1 MENNKKRP
9 AGSGTTTGKRRE
21 QRQAIQWSALQQAD
35 QPVATHSD
43 MEKRLEALKK
53 ATKSAEEQPKKLEK
67 AEQQS
72 KRASSRSGKNG
83 WWTQQEKPKLA
94 SLAQVQ
100 KEQELEER
108 LASLK
113 KELEASFNKSSGS
126 ASSAA
131 PPAASLKKEEALK
144 KAEALNKDSAAEPS
158 LKKVDRPLVIIDWHN
173 TLEKGDALPEENLEA
188 LKKVLDVADVRI
200 ISWVG
205 SESRRK
211 ATLKQIRDLLPQKNL
226 EKGERLPN
234 CLV

>member
-1 MENNKKRP
+1 MRAQE
-9 AGSGTTTGKRRE
+9 AG
-21 QRQAIQWSALQQAD
+21 
-35 QPVATHSD
+35 
-43 MEKRLEALKK
+43 
-53 ATKSAEEQPKKLEK
+53 
-67 AEQQS
+67 
-72 KRASSRSGKNG
+72 
-83 WWTQQEKPKLA
+83 WTQQEKPKLV
-94 SLAQVQ
+94 SPAQVQ

-113 KELEASFNKSSGS
+113 KELEASFNKPTGS

-131 PPAASLKKEEALK
+131 PPAASLKKEEAL
-144 KAEALNKDSAAEPS
+144 NKDSAAESS

-173 TLEKGDALPEENLEA
+173 TIEKGDALPEENLEA

-211 ATLKQIRDLLPQKNL
+211 ATEADQGPAPPGDL

>member
-1 MENNKKRP
+1 MGNNKKRR

-21 QRQAIQWSALQQAD
+21 QRQAIPWSALQQAD

-53 ATKSAEEQPKKLEK
+53 ATKSAEEQLKKLEK

-83 WWTQQEKPKLA
+83 LRAQEAGWTQQEKPKPV

-100 KEQELEER
+100 KEQEVEER

-113 KELEASFNKSSGS
+113 KGLEASFNKPTGS

-144 KAEALNKDSAAEPS
+144 KAEALNKDSAAESS

-173 TLEKGDALPEENLEA
+173 DQVREGFQGVLPGQ
-188 LKKVLDVADVRI
+188 R
-200 ISWVG
+200 
-205 SESRRK
+205 
-211 ATLKQIRDLLPQKNL
+211 T
-226 EKGERLPN
+226 
-234 CLV
+234 

>member
-1 MENNKKRP
+1 MD
-9 AGSGTTTGKRRE
+9 TTGE
-21 QRQAIQWSALQQAD
+21 AQA
-35 QPVATHSD
+35 
-43 MEKRLEALKK
+43 
-53 ATKSAEEQPKKLEK
+53 
-67 AEQQS
+67 
-72 KRASSRSGKNG
+72 G
-83 WWTQQEKPKLA
+83 
-94 SLAQVQ
+94 LAQVQ

-113 KELEASFNKSSGS
+113 KELEASFNKPTGS

-144 KAEALNKDSAAEPS
+144 KPEALNKGSAAESS

-205 SESRRK
+205 SQGPAGDLEGYQTVWYRCGEWIGHATTRLRPCLMTIPVFVRK
-211 ATLKQIRDLLPQKNL
+211 RGIGAWCLLQLLHQSHTLAAPFGLLL
-226 EKGERLPN
+226 RLPSHT
-234 CLV
+234 